1 MKRLLALLLVTLTAV
16 CCFGCGTESEIV
28 IRTAERTTASA
39 SGGEVAEE
47 TMTVIVNKNTK
58 KYHLSED
65 CAYVKKTAEENRMTL
80 TVSGEDELLFFG
92 YSPCSYCAKKEPT
105 GADTTDL
112 GDE

>member
-47 TMTVIVNKNTK
+47 TMTFRSSIKIRKNII
-58 KYHLSED
+58 
-65 CAYVKKTAEENRMTL
+65 CPRIA
-80 TVSGEDELLFFG
+80 
-92 YSPCSYCAKKEPT
+92 PT
-105 GADTTDL
+105 SKRRRRKIA
-112 GDE
+112 